1 MHPELTDITQFVS
14 LHSTAIANW
23 VYLVLRTRHCMAHDR
38 LQGSGE
44 ALRPHPPPV
53 GTDTGTATARAIVSL
68 SYHYASDSCRARTHC
83 LCAAPT
89 ARAALMYLC
98 QPVPCMHSLSC
109 AVMCMHLRGYL
120 VHPAKLAEWSSSMY
134 AQPISFRRVPS
145 QLLVKG
151 STFAYCTVL
160 IAAYC
165 PSHPSRNRLHILSRV
180 NSLPL
185 AQHYVVPCETF
196 KTRQLERSGCLCAPH
211 SPGGGSYCHKGSE
224 VLLR

>member
-1 MHPELTDITQFVS
+1 MPRAHALP
-14 LHSTAIANW
+14 
-23 VYLVLRTRHCMAHDR
+23 LRCAHR
-38 LQGSGE
+38 TSS
-44 ALRPHPPPV
+44 AH
-53 GTDTGTATARAIVSL
+53 VSL
-68 SYHYASDSCRARTHC
+68 S
-83 LCAAPT
+83 
-89 ARAALMYLC
+89 ARAMHAL
-98 QPVPCMHSLSC
+98 VE
-109 AVMCMHLRGYL
+109 LRRQVHAPSGYL

-151 STFAYCTVL
+151 STFAYCAVL

-185 AQHYVVPCETF
+185 AQYYIVPCETF

-211 SPGGGSYCHKGSE
+211 SPGGGRYCHKGSE

>member
-1 MHPELTDITQFVS
+1 MHPELTDVTQFVS

-68 SYHYASDSCRARTHC
+68 SYHYARDSCRARMHC

-98 QPVPCMHSLSC
+98 RPVPCMHSLSC
-109 AVMCMHLRGYL
+109 AVKCMHLQVTSCILQNLQNGRRVCMHSPFRFAACL
-120 VHPAKLAEWSSSMY
+120 LNSLSKALLSPTVPSSSL
-134 AQPISFRRVPS
+134 PIAPAIPHATAFTYCRV
-145 QLLVKG
+145 
-151 STFAYCTVL
+151 
-160 IAAYC
+160 
-165 PSHPSRNRLHILSRV
+165 
-180 NSLPL
+180 
-185 AQHYVVPCETF
+185 
-196 KTRQLERSGCLCAPH
+196 
-211 SPGGGSYCHKGSE
+211 
-224 VLLR
+224 